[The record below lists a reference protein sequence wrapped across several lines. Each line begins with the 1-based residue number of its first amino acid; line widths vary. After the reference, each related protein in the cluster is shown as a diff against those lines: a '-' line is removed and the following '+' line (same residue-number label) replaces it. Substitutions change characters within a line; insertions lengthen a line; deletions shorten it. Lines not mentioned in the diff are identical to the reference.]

1 MFLPIIIIL
10 LLIIIIILLLTNII
24 LLLLII
30 ILLILIIILF
40 FFFLSSSFFFLFLS
54 SLFFFLPTFLF
65 FLSSF
70 FLFLSSFSSSSS
82 YHHSSSYSYH
92 HYYTTNYNITLSRS
106 RHSNGAGFGLHSRSG
121 SAQQLAE
128 MIATCRAAGVQAA
141 ATFGVGKHGENRRK
155 PPEKWG
161 KMVVFMVGKHGF
173 DMVHLDASGNLNGVE
188 L

>member
-1 MFLPIIIIL
+1 
-10 LLIIIIILLLTNII
+10 
-24 LLLLII
+24 
-30 ILLILIIILF
+30 
-40 FFFLSSSFFFLFLS
+40 
-54 SLFFFLPTFLF
+54 
-65 FLSSF
+65 
-70 FLFLSSFSSSSS
+70 
-82 YHHSSSYSYH
+82 
-92 HYYTTNYNITLSRS
+92 
-106 RHSNGAGFGLHSRSG
+106 LHSRSG